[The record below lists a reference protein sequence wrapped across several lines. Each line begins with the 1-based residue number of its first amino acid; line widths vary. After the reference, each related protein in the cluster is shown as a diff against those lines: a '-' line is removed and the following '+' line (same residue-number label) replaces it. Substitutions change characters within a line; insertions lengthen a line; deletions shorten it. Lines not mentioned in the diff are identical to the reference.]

1 MTDKF
6 NLHHTP
12 YYYAFLNLK
21 SNGLAMFGVV
31 IIFIAVMITLLG
43 YLIIPDNTPQTN
55 QGSPQIKKQLPFFTV
70 DLLNVHKNHEVEKV
84 GFFKSIYYGQE
95 SEYRIVPLQEYRI
108 EGNEIVISPFGDSMQ
123 ESRYSLID
131 VIAPVYIGDSDKLPG
146 ESNVDYSTDPIK
158 YVDLNNEVHEIS
170 RAEVLDKIENE
181 LIESRTYWLGTD
193 ASGRDMLSRLL
204 YGTRISLGIGF
215 LAVLI
220 SLTLGVFLGAV
231 AGYFGGKV
239 DSFIVWLFSV
249 IWSIPGIMLVIAIS
263 MGLQNKGVMVAF
275 LAVGLTMWVEV
286 ARVVRGQFKVLKE
299 KQFVEAAKAFGYK
312 NRRIIFKHIL
322 PNLVGSLVVLATS
335 NFAAAIILEAGLSFL
350 GLSVQPP
357 TPSWGIM
364 ISEGFDSIGTPNS
377 WHMIVLP
384 GIAISLLVLA
394 FNLLGNG
401 LRDALD
407 PKALLK

>member
-1 MTDKF
+1 MTE
-6 NLHHTP
+6 NHNSHHSP
-12 YYYAFLNLK
+12 YYYAYLNLK

-31 IIFIAVMITLLG
+31 IIIVAVLITVLG

-70 DLLNVHKNHEVEKV
+70 DILHIHKNHKV
-84 GFFKSIYYGQE
+84 DEAGFLEALYQGQE
-95 SEYRIVPLQEYRI
+95 SEYRIVPLQDYRI
-108 EGNEIVISPFGDSMQ
+108 EGDEIVVTPYGDSMQ
-123 ESRYSLID
+123 ESRFSLVN
-131 VIAPVYIGDSDKLPG
+131 VIAPVFVGDSDKLPG
-146 ESNVDYSTDPIK
+146 ESNVDYSTNPIT
-158 YVDLNNEVHEIS
+158 YVNINNEIKTIS
-170 RAEVLDKIENE
+170 RSELISTIEDE

-193 ASGRDMLSRLL
+193 SSGRDMLSRLL

-220 SLTLGVFLGAV
+220 SLTLGVFLGAI
-231 AGYFGGKV
+231 AGYFGGKI
-239 DSFIVWLFSV
+239 DSFIVWMFSV

-299 KQFVEAAKAFGYK
+299 KQFVEAAQAFGYK

-377 WHMIVLP
+377 WHLIVLP

-407 PKALLK
+407 PKSLLK